1 MSQQNSDKHKTPSK
15 DDDQKKKEVTREHI
29 ENTGKK
35 VNRERSKHD
44 TDEKVKSKVTG
55 ANQGAPPY

>member
-1 MSQQNSDKHKTPSK
+1 MTQDNKHTTKPKEADHKQLQKT
-15 DDDQKKKEVTREHI
+15 KENI
-29 ENTGKK
+29 DNTGKK

-44 TDEKVKSKVTG
+44 TDEKVKNKVTG